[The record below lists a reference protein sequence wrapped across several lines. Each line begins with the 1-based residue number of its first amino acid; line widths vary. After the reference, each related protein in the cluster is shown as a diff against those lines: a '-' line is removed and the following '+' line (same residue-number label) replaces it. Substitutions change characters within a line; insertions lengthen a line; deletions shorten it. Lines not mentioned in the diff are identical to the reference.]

1 MFTLTKLPMQF
12 RKLISTPR
20 LLLVAILALSAQQ
33 QVSARTL
40 FIDLNNAEPEI
51 TAIRQGVGGR
61 PEEVVVIPSYERIT
75 KKERQGVLRA
85 QHDVDKFTEE
95 AQNCAVAVK
104 KPKACQNVY
113 DRIYQAEQRREA
125 YVRHYST
132 EDLEEELVQLAIRDV
147 NKPFDMVVIS
157 GHHEEGYYM
166 GELTKIR
173 SARLAEVVKSLPT
186 LFKPIDTLLMLGC
199 STGTQD
205 NYSTV
210 LAPMFPTVPVIVA
223 AEDRAPLRDEPR
235 NISFVRKVMDN
246 RAALVSARSPKQ
258 VESVYGGL
266 LAKNWPVSILWR
278 QKLVFFK
285 DSTEPLVARSAA
297 SQNLLNT
304 GLGSN

>member
-1 MFTLTKLPMQF
+1 MRF
-12 RKLISTPR
+12 RIMSSTR
-20 LLLVAILALSAQQ
+20 HLFVMAILALAVQQ
-33 QVSARTL
+33 TVSARTL

-51 TAIRQGVGGR
+51 AAIRQGVGGQA
-61 PEEVVVIPSYERIT
+61 EEVVVIPSYERIS
-75 KKERQGVLRA
+75 KQDRLGVLRA
-85 QHDVDKFTEE
+85 QRDVDKFTEE
-95 AQNCAVAVK
+95 AQACAVATR
-104 KPKACQNVY
+104 KPKGCHDVY
-113 DRIYQAEQRREA
+113 DRIRQAELRREGFIR
-125 YVRHYST
+125 YYTT
-132 EDLEEELVQLAIRDV
+132 EDLEEELVRLAIKDV

-166 GELTKIR
+166 GELAKIR

-186 LFKPIDTLLMLGC
+186 LFKPVDTLLMLGC

-205 NYSTV
+205 NFSTV
-210 LAPMFPTVPVIVA
+210 LSPMFPTIPVIVA

-246 RAALVSARSPKQ
+246 RAALLKARTPKQ

-285 DSTEPLVARSAA
+285 DSTEPLIAKANA
-297 SQNLLNT
+297 TQNLLDT
-304 GLGSN
+304 GLGTN